1 MAQYK
6 HDRFFKFYVQALYK
20 TKGETLKNIQVRNDE
35 DLEIDCMFVAQS
47 DKFGWQEEDLGLFDR
62 LMKKHPTIIVEHYS
76 GYLNQK
82 NLNISITRKNLYWEP
97 KEAELIEAARI
108 ELQLKKS
115 EPLPQEART
124 QIEVQNPFTWVLAV
138 NCGDKLLSL
147 CEAKP
152 LTEYGDGVYE
162 LSELLRMGI
171 VIIDRLPE
179 NPDTLWLKMLGNK
192 DSARRA
198 FGEIEQLSP
207 NRREKNDIIRTSL
220 KYCVYLRGLPTE
232 SLTEEEQDFMR
243 TMEQVDAWLEAEIA
257 EAEQKA
263 QERGQERGEERKQQE
278 IALRMLQEN
287 IPLDIIVRITE
298 LSLEQLQFLRS
309 KRPNN

>member
-47 DKFGWQEEDLGLFDR
+47 DKFGWQQEDLGLFDR
-62 LMKKHPTIIVEHYS
+62 LMKKHSTIIVEHYS

-97 KEAELIEAARI
+97 KEAELIEAARV

-115 EPLPQEART
+115 EQLPPDARE

-138 NCGDKLLSL
+138 NCGDKLLKL
-147 CEAKP
+147 CSAKP

-162 LSELLRMGI
+162 LSKFLRMGI
-171 VIIDRLPE
+171 VVIDRLSDGE
-179 NPDTLWLKMLGNK
+179 DTLWLKMLGDK
-192 DSARRA
+192 DSARKA

-207 NRREKNDIIRTSL
+207 NRREKNDIIKTSL
-220 KYCVYLRGLPTE
+220 KYCVYLRGLPAE
-232 SLTEEEQDFMR
+232 SLTQEEQEFMR
-243 TMEQVDAWLEAEIA
+243 TMEQVDAWFEAEIA
-257 EAEQKA
+257 EA
-263 QERGQERGEERKQQE
+263 QEKTQQE
-278 IALRMLQEN
+278 IALKMLRKN
-287 IPLDIIVRITE
+287 MPLETIAELTE
-298 LSLEQLQFLRS
+298 LSIEQLQILRS
-309 KRPNN
+309 QLGNN

>member
-20 TKGETLKNIQVRNDE
+20 TKGETRKNIKVMNDE
-35 DLEIDCMFVAQS
+35 ELEIDCMFLAQS
-47 DKFGWQEEDLGLFDR
+47 DKLGWQQEDLGLFDR

-76 GYLNQK
+76 SYLNQK
-82 NLNISITRKNLYWEP
+82 NLNVSITRKNLYWEP
-97 KEAELIEAARI
+97 KEAALIEVARI

-115 EPLPQEART
+115 EPLPQAARA

-152 LTEYGDGVYE
+152 LTEYGAGVYE
-162 LSELLRMGI
+162 LSKFLRMGI
-171 VIIDRLPE
+171 VVIDRLSDGE
-179 NPDTLWLKMLGNK
+179 DTLWLKMLGNK

-232 SLTEEEQDFMR
+232 SLTEEEQEFMR
-243 TMEQVDAWLEAEIA
+243 TMEQVDAWFDAEMA
-257 EAEQKA
+257 EAEQRAGQKA
-263 QERGQERGEERKQQE
+263 KQENQKD

-287 IPLDIIVRITE
+287 ITLDVIARITQ
-298 LSLEQLQFLRS
+298 LTIEQLQSLS
-309 KRPNN
+309 SQLESN

>member
-47 DKFGWQEEDLGLFDR
+47 NKFGWQQEDLGLFDR
-62 LMKKHPTIIVEHYS
+62 LMKKHPTIIIEHYS
-76 GYLNQK
+76 GYLNRK
-82 NLNISITRKNLYWEP
+82 NINISLTRKNLYWEP

-115 EPLPQEART
+115 EHLSEEARER
-124 QIEVQNPFTWVLAV
+124 IEHQNPFTWVLAV
-138 NCGDKLLSL
+138 NCGDKLLNL

-152 LTEYGDGVYE
+152 LTEYGTGVYE
-162 LSELLRMGI
+162 LSEFLQMGI
-171 VIIDRLPE
+171 VVIDRLPDSPE
-179 NPDTLWLKMLGNK
+179 TLWLKMLGDK
-192 DSARRA
+192 ESARKA

-207 NRREKNDIIRTSL
+207 ERREKNDIIRTSL

-232 SLTEEEQDFMR
+232 SLTEEEQEFMR
-243 TMEQVDAWLEAEIA
+243 TMEDVDAWYEAEIA
-257 EAEQKA
+257 EAQ
-263 QERGQERGEERKQQE
+263 QRKQKE
-278 IALRMLQEN
+278 IALKLLQEN
-287 IPLDIIVRITE
+287 VPVEIVSRTTGVTI
-298 LSLEQLQFLRS
+298 EQLQSLRS
-309 KRPNN
+309 QLESN

>member
-6 HDRFFKFYVQALYK
+6 HDRFFKFYVQSLYK
-20 TKGETLKNIQVRNDE
+20 TKGETRKNIQVRNDE

-47 DKFGWQEEDLGLFDR
+47 DKWGWQQEDLGLFDR
-62 LMKKHPTIIVEHYS
+62 LMKKHSTIIIEHYS

-97 KEAELIEAARI
+97 KEAELIEAARV

-115 EPLPQEART
+115 EQLPPDAKA

-138 NCGDKLLSL
+138 NCGDKLLNL

-152 LTEYGDGVYE
+152 LTAYGAGVYE
-162 LSELLRMGI
+162 LSKLLRMGI

-179 NPDTLWLKMLGNK
+179 NTDTLWLKMLGNK

-207 NRREKNDIIRTSL
+207 NRREKNDIIKTSL
-220 KYCVYLRGLPTE
+220 KYCVYLRGLPVE
-232 SLTEEEQDFMR
+232 SLTEEEQEFMR
-243 TMEQVDAWLEAEIA
+243 TMEDVDAWYEAEMSRVRLEGA
-257 EAEQKA
+257 L
-263 QERGQERGEERKQQE
+263 EEKLRQQQT
-278 IALRMLQEN
+278 IALNLLRKD
-287 IPLDIIVRITE
+287 IPLDTISEATGLTI
-298 LSLEQLQFLRS
+298 EQLQLLRS
-309 KRPNN
+309 QLGNN

>member
-20 TKGETLKNIQVRNDE
+20 TKGETRKDIKVMNDE
-35 DLEIDCMFVAQS
+35 ELEIDCMFVAQS
-47 DKFGWQEEDLGLFDR
+47 DKFGWQQEDLGLLDR

-97 KEAELIEAARI
+97 TEVELIEAARV

-115 EPLPQEART
+115 EPLPPDARA
-124 QIEVQNPFTWVLAV
+124 QIEIQNPFTWVLAV
-138 NCGDKLLSL
+138 NCGNKLLNL

-152 LTEYGDGVYE
+152 LPEYGEGVFE
-162 LSELLRMGI
+162 LSKFLRMGI
-171 VIIDRLPE
+171 VVINRLPDGE
-179 NPDTLWLKMLGNK
+179 DTLWLKMLGDK
-192 DSARRA
+192 DSARQA
-198 FGEIEQLSP
+198 FGEIEQLSST
-207 NRREKNDIIRTSL
+207 RREKNDIIRMSL

-232 SLTEEEQDFMR
+232 SLTEEEQEFMR
-243 TMEQVDAWLEAEIA
+243 TMEQVDAWFDAEIA

-263 QERGQERGEERKQQE
+263 KQENQRE
-278 IALRMLQEN
+278 IALKMLRKN
-287 IPLDIIVRITE
+287 MPLETIAELTE
-298 LSLEQLQFLRS
+298 LSIEQLQTLRS
-309 KRPNN
+309 QPANN

>member
-20 TKGETLKNIQVRNDE
+20 TKGETLKNIKVMNDE
-35 DLEIDCMFVAQS
+35 ELEIDCMFLAQS
-47 DKFGWQEEDLGLFDR
+47 DKLGWQQEDLGLFDR
-62 LMKKHPTIIVEHYS
+62 LMKKHRTIIVEHYS

-82 NLNISITRKNLYWEP
+82 NLNVSITRKNLYWEP
-97 KEAELIEAARI
+97 KESELIESTRI

-115 EPLPQEART
+115 EQLSPEAKK
-124 QIEVQNPFTWVLAV
+124 QIEIQNPFTWILAV
-138 NCGDKLLSL
+138 NCGDNLLNL

-162 LSELLRMGI
+162 LSKFLRMGI
-171 VIIDRLPE
+171 VVIDRLPE
-179 NPDTLWLKMLGNK
+179 NPDTLWLKMLGDK

-220 KYCVYLRGLPTE
+220 KYCVYLRGLPVE

-243 TMEQVDAWLEAEIA
+243 TMEQVDAWYDAEIA

-263 QERGQERGEERKQQE
+263 QQRKQQE
-278 IALRMLQEN
+278 IAVNLLREN
-287 IPLDIIVRITE
+287 LPLEIISRTTGITI
-298 LSLEQLQFLRS
+298 EQLKSLRS
-309 KRPNN
+309 QLQNN

>member
-20 TKGETLKNIQVRNDE
+20 TKGETRKNIKVMNDE
-35 DLEIDCMFVAQS
+35 ELEIDCMFLAQS
-47 DKFGWQEEDLGLFDR
+47 DKLGWQQEDLGLFDR
-62 LMKKHPTIIVEHYS
+62 LMRKHPTIIIEHYS
-76 GYLNQK
+76 GYLNHK
-82 NLNISITRKNLYWEP
+82 NLNVSITRKNLYWEP
-97 KEAELIEAARI
+97 KEVELIESARV
-108 ELQLKKS
+108 ELELKKS
-115 EPLPQEART
+115 APLPPDAKA

-138 NCGDKLLSL
+138 NCGDKLLNL

-162 LSELLRMGI
+162 LSKFLRMGI

-179 NPDTLWLKMLGNK
+179 GEDTLWLKMLGDK

-207 NRREKNDIIRTSL
+207 SRREKNDIIRTSL

-257 EAEQKA
+257 EAQ
-263 QERGQERGEERKQQE
+263 ERKQQE
-278 IALRMLQEN
+278 IALKMLRKN
-287 IPLDIIVRITE
+287 MPLETIAELTE
-298 LSLEQLQFLRS
+298 LSIEQLQSLRS
-309 KRPNN
+309 QLENN